1 MTHNEEPPLTFSRLE
16 KIKNIST
23 KSFKFLSGKS
33 RNTKKLLFKLIVD
46 YKIGKILIF
55 NLGLLLAIV
64 LMPWVSE
71 FTTNKQVYSDLL
83 KFTEPLDPLKAGE
96 LALAIAPY
104 TAGINEDSE
113 DVALALMLKGDNYT
127 LSQQLSVNAG
137 KSIDGPQRADATYEV
152 KQGETIM
159 QIAQKFDLHVAS
171 ILDANH
177 IKPED
182 SKKITPGTV
191 LNIPSSDTSTSSDWI
206 VAINK
211 AEEAE
216 RQKQLELQRQQ
227 QLAKAKKASS
237 NRAYAATSEY
247 TSSGYSGNYGG
258 GLSVPIS
265 YSYISRGFSRGH
277 TGVDYVAPTGTPVH
291 AAGDGKVIKTSTGWS
306 GGYGNQILIDHG
318 GGRVTRYAHLS
329 SINVDVGQYVSGGQV
344 IGYSGSTGRS
354 TGPHLHYEL
363 IVNGTPVQP

>member
-23 KSFKFLSGKS
+23 KSF
-33 RNTKKLLFKLIVD
+33 RNSKKLLFKLIVD

-64 LMPWVSE
+64 LMPWISE
-71 FTTNKQVYSDLL
+71 FTTNKQVYSDLK

-104 TAGINEDSE
+104 TAGVNEDSE

-137 KSIDGPQRADATYEV
+137 KNIDGPQRTDATYEV

-182 SKKITPGTV
+182 SKRIKPGTV

-237 NRAYAATSEY
+237 NRAYAA
-247 TSSGYSGNYGG
+247 SSSAYEDVDRSG
-258 GLSVPIS
+258 LIVPIS
-265 YSYISRGFSRGH
+265 HNGISRGFSSGH
-277 TGVDYVAPTGTPVH
+277 SGIDYRASIGTPVAA
-291 AAGDGKVIKTSTGWS
+291 AAGGKVISITGGWS
-306 GGYGNQILIDHG
+306 GGYGNQILVDHG

-329 SINVDVGQYVSGGQV
+329 GFAASAGQYVSQGQT
-344 IGYSGSTGRS
+344 IGYSGNTGRS
-354 TGPHLHYEL
+354 TGPHLHFEL
-363 IVNGTPVQP
+363 IIGGRPVPPF